1 MSTMS
6 VRLPNS
12 LHKRLR
18 ELAQRE
24 GVSMNQLINSAVAE
38 KLSALETVEYLRAR
52 AARGDRAKFEAVL
65 RKVLDVEPEPRDRLP
80 EPE

>member
-6 VRLPNS
+6 VRLPTS

-18 ELAQRE
+18 ELARKE
-24 GVSMNQLINSAVAE
+24 GVSMNQLINSAIAE
-38 KLSALETVEYLRAR
+38 KLSALDAVEYLRER

-65 RKVLDVEPEPRDRLP
+65 RKVPDVEPEPRDRLP
-80 EPE
+80 DRR